1 MCDFCGLRRRER
13 DAGWPP
19 PRPRGEGSEEGGT
32 SFQAEAAAPGPP
44 QPEHHALAPA
54 PAPAGSPALAG
65 APAPCAR
72 LVVKVQRG
80 EGLLP
85 MDTVLKPRGAAVG
98 ESVNEGKPFAET
110 EVRWR
115 SPGDPVWDQS
125 FSVDIL
131 HPRQAVVDHPEQAL
145 AFLGLTKGEWA
156 DGRPVA
162 PAPARVPPRV
172 CDDDPVLRKDSMFG
186 HTRLADRRERQVPV
200 EPKEVAGH
208 MRPAPQFARSLPALD
223 LPSFLGHVGEVKR
236 LLVERLLL
244 RPLLVVLYAISWQSP
259 ALSAAVLCWHW
270 LLCYR
275 PRFIWATVWLL
286 VLLCFWH
293 EIPQDGDGG
302 GASPSLERTG
312 VIGGTGQGLWSFGLH
327 AYEGTKAVLTR
338 PLEKAAE
345 KSRGR
350 GIVGAVVGGTAG
362 LFQGT
367 AEGAVGFVTH
377 TGQAVVGLGVGVG
390 GGVIGTLSGLRS
402 PGLAEFQHMI
412 RISPALRDIVRSAQR
427 PAQGAARGLQAVDD
441 LFYWKDKTPN

>member
-1 MCDFCGLRRRER
+1 
-13 DAGWPP
+13 
-19 PRPRGEGSEEGGT
+19 
-32 SFQAEAAAPGPP
+32 
-44 QPEHHALAPA
+44 
-54 PAPAGSPALAG
+54 
-65 APAPCAR
+65 
-72 LVVKVQRG
+72 
-80 EGLLP
+80 
-85 MDTVLKPRGAAVG
+85 
-98 ESVNEGKPFAET
+98 
-110 EVRWR
+110 
-115 SPGDPVWDQS
+115 
-125 FSVDIL
+125 
-131 HPRQAVVDHPEQAL
+131 
-145 AFLGLTKGEWA
+145 
-156 DGRPVA
+156 
-162 PAPARVPPRV
+162 
-172 CDDDPVLRKDSMFG
+172 
-186 HTRLADRRERQVPV
+186 VPV
-200 EPKEVAGH
+200 EPKEGELPGRAGAQKGPGAVPSPAGAGRLRLELLLETTLAQEVAGH

-441 LFYWKDKTPN
+441 LFYWKDAKLTGKLVGIAGILLLLSVILSGYMGVVSGYLWLALGSLILMAQASFFSTAVAFALAVVAVATKPKAAAPFSRYDFFDGEAAKSPPAEAPLR